1 MKKYYAV
8 IWAQTV
14 RWTGE
19 KVDSE
24 DKAKRVCFG
33 MSTPDMKV
41 VDLGT
46 RKNQAMKQLR
56 TINPAQ

>member
-1 MKKYYAV
+1 MNKKYYAV

-19 KVDSE
+19 KVNSE
-24 DKAKRVCFG
+24 DIAKRKCFG
-33 MSTPDMKV
+33 ISVPEMKV

-46 RKNQAMKQLR
+46 RKKEAIKTLR
-56 TINPAQ
+56 TINPA